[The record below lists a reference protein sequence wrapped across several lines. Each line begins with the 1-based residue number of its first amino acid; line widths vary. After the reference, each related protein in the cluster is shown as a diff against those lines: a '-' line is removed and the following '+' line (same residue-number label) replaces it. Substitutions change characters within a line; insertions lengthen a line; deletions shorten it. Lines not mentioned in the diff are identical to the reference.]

1 MWTYISVIIY
11 SQLPFIGNTIR
22 RTSSVAHSCL
32 TLCDPMN
39 CSTPGFPISHQLL
52 ELAQTH
58 VHQVGDAIQPSQPL
72 SSPSPSA
79 FNLSQPQGLLQWVS
93 SSHQVTRVLEPQHQ
107 SSQWIFRIDFLMIN
121 WLDLLA
127 VQRTLNSLLQHHSS
141 KASILH
147 SAFFMVQLTSIHDYW
162 KNHSLD

>member
-58 VHQVGDAIQPSQPL
+58 VHWVNDAIQPSHPL
-72 SSPSPSA
+72 LSLYPTA
-79 FNLSQPQGLLQWVS
+79 FYHSLHQGLFQWVT
-93 SSHQVTRVLEPQHQ
+93 SSHHLVKVLEVQHQ

-141 KASILH
+141 KTSVPQH
-147 SAFFMVQLTSIHDYW
+147 SAFLIVCHIHLW
-162 KNHSLD
+162 LLEKP